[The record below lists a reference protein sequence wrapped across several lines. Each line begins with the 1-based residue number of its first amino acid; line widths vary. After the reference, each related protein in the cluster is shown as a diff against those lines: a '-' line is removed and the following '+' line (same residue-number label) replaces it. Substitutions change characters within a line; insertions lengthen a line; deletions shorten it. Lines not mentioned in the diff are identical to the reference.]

1 MTMALD
7 LPADCDVA
15 IIGAGPAGLAA
26 AAEMR
31 ACGAGRVIVL
41 DREPEAGGIPRHCN
55 HPPYGLREFHRL
67 MRGPA
72 YAARLV
78 QAAWDAGALILPGA
92 TVTALHPGPRLTV
105 STAAGV
111 QEIVARRVLIAT
123 GVRESSRAERLIG
136 GTRPGGVL
144 STGALQGLVHLK
156 RVQPF
161 RRPLLLGTELVAFSA
176 LLTCRHAGIRPVA
189 MVEPGP
195 RAIARWPAPLLPRML
210 GIPLKLNTDLVAI
223 LGEDR
228 VREVV
233 LRGPDGA
240 ERNLAVDG
248 VIVSGRFVPEATLL
262 RMGHL
267 EVDPQ
272 SGGPVV
278 DQFGRCSDPA
288 YFAAGNLLRPV
299 ETAGWS
305 WEEGRRAGRAIT
317 ASLRGAL
324 PAPGGGLQVL
334 TGDDALKYVLPQRLV
349 ARGCGAGAADL
360 MQLRVTRPV
369 RGRLVVTRD
378 GAEVWSGRIN
388 ARPERRL
395 TVPIA
400 ALPVGETGTLSV
412 SIEELG
418 Q

>member
-1 MTMALD
+1 MAHE
-7 LPADCDVA
+7 LPAECDVA

-26 AAEMR
+26 AAELR
-31 ACGAGRVIVL
+31 ECGAGRVIVL

-55 HPPYGLREFHRL
+55 HPPYGLREFRRL

-78 QAAWDAGALILPGA
+78 QAAWDSGALIYTGA
-92 TVTALHPGPRLTV
+92 TVTALHSGPRLTV

-111 QEIVARRVLIAT
+111 QNIVAGRVLLAT

-136 GTRPGGVL
+136 GTKPGGVL
-144 STGALQGLVHLK
+144 STGALQGLVHL
-156 RVQPF
+156 RGMRPF
-161 RRPLLLGTELVAFSA
+161 QRPLLLGSELVAFSA
-176 LLTCRHAGIRPVA
+176 LLTCRKAAIRPVA
-189 MVEPGP
+189 MVEPCV
-195 RAIARWPAPLLPRML
+195 RTVARWPAALLPRML
-210 GIPLKLNTDLVAI
+210 GIPLHLNTDLVAI
-223 LGEDR
+223 HGEDR

-233 LRGPDGA
+233 LRGPDGKDRSLQA
-240 ERNLAVDG
+240 DG

-267 EVDPQ
+267 EVDPR

-305 WEEGRRAGRAIT
+305 WEEGCRAGRAIT

-324 PAPGGGLQVL
+324 PPPGGGLQVL
-334 TGDDALKYVLPQRLV
+334 AEGAALKYVLPQRLV
-349 ARGCGAGAADL
+349 PRGCGAGAADIL
-360 MQLRVTRPV
+360 QLRVTRPV
-369 RGRLVVTRD
+369 AGRLVVTRA
-378 GAEVWSGRIN
+378 GAEIWSGQIR
-388 ARPERRL
+388 ALPERRL

-400 ALPVGETGTLSV
+400 ALPVGETGTLTLRL
-412 SIEELG
+412 EERAP
-418 Q
+418 

>member
-1 MTMALD
+1 MAHD
-7 LPADCDVA
+7 LPAECDVA

-26 AAEMR
+26 AAELR

-55 HPPYGLREFHRL
+55 HPPYGLREYHRL
-67 MRGPA
+67 MRGPV

-78 QAAWDAGALILPGA
+78 QDAWASGAQIFPGA
-92 TVTALHPGPRLTV
+92 TVTALHAGPRLTV
-105 STAAGV
+105 STASGV
-111 QEIVARRVLIAT
+111 QEILAQRVLIAT
-123 GVRESSRAERLIG
+123 GVRESTRAERLIG
-136 GTRPGGVL
+136 GTKPGGVL

-156 RVQPF
+156 GMQPF
-161 RRPLLLGTELVAFSA
+161 QRPVLLGSELVAFSA
-176 LLTCRHAGIRPVA
+176 LLTCRKAGVRPVA

-195 RAIARWPAPLLPRML
+195 RATARWPAALLPRML
-210 GIPLKLNTDLVAI
+210 GVPLHLNTDLVAI

-233 LRGPDGA
+233 LRGPDGT
-240 ERNLAVDG
+240 ERSLAADG

-267 EVDPQ
+267 EVDPG

-305 WEEGRRAGRAIT
+305 WCEGQRAGRAIT

-324 PAPGGGLQVL
+324 PPPGGGLRVVAE
-334 TGDDALKYVLPQRLV
+334 GAALKYVLPQRLV
-349 ARGCGAGAADL
+349 ARGCGAGAGDL
-360 MQLRVTRPV
+360 LQLRVTQPV
-369 RGRLVVTRD
+369 KGRLVVTRD
-378 GAEVWSGRIN
+378 GAELWSGQIDT
-388 ARPERRL
+388 RPERRL

-400 ALPVGETGTLSV
+400 ALPVGETGTLTV
-412 SIEELG
+412 RIEERTR
-418 Q
+418 